1 MMHTPSI
8 PVTKVIVR
16 LAKGEE
22 TFVAVRD
29 DSGSTGYDWR
39 VEPGSP
45 ITVTSE
51 VYIPIPVKE
60 NALLAPSVLHVFA
73 LRLEQEMTG
82 EWIER
87 IELISSTMGETIRVI
102 EAHIGAV
109 NYG

>member
-1 MMHTPSI
+1 MHTQSI

-22 TFVAVRD
+22 TFVAVSN
-29 DSGSTGYDWR
+29 DSGSAGYDWR

-45 ITVTSE
+45 ITVTRE
-51 VYIPIPVKE
+51 VYTPVPVKDH
-60 NALLAPSVLHVFA
+60 ASLLPSVLHVFT
-73 LRLEQEMTG
+73 LRLEQELTG

-87 IELISSTMGETIRVI
+87 IELISPALGETIRVI

-109 NYG
+109 HYG